1 MSDKIKLRTCVV
13 IFTLGLVNFALYFIG
28 AIYLGG
34 DAINGKIVDGH
45 YFLMS
50 HGRYTEVSADIS
62 NYSKW
67 HVYCTWVTHLLAFAA
82 GFWYWRIKRAGRT
95 VFQGANR

>member
-13 IFTLGLVNFALYFIG
+13 IFTLGLVNFALYLIG

-67 HVYCTWVTHLLAFAA
+67 HVYSTWVTHLLA
-82 GFWYWRIKRAGRT
+82 
-95 VFQGANR
+95 